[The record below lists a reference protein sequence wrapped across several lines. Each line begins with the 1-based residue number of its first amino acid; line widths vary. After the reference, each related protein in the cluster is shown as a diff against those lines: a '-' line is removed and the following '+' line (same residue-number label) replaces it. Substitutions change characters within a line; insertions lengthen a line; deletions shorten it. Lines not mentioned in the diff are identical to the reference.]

1 MIAPFKESDA
11 QRIGRSMTTRSLVLG
26 CLMFGTIAGGLPAA
40 APKKS
45 TASKGSSVR
54 DTSQVLVTVN
64 GTPIT
69 ENRLAFYDLLNHVP
83 ETAGAEGRK
92 QRIEQLVEN
101 ELLRQFLADRRAEVD
116 PKRLAAAV
124 EAIKNRLRA
133 DKLDPEKTLR
143 NLGYSDNALR
153 RDFSLPIAWEYHL
166 GRVLTQ
172 QSIRDEFDRHRS
184 QYDGTEVRASQ
195 IFIKSPASDPESK
208 RRAAEEKLRTI
219 REQIVAGKIGFAE
232 AARRDSEAPSR
243 EQGGDVGFFPFRG
256 VMPPEVSRVAFSLKP
271 GEVSQP
277 FRTRFGVHL
286 YTVTAVRPGN
296 LDLEDV
302 RSQVIARLSKELRD
316 QLLGQAR
323 AHAKIEWRT
332 AAQ

>member
-1 MIAPFKESDA
+1 
-11 QRIGRSMTTRSLVLG
+11 MTTRTLILSGLI
-26 CLMFGTIAGGLPAA
+26 FGTIAGTLPAA

-45 TASKGSSVR
+45 TASKSSSVR
-54 DTSQVLVTVN
+54 DTSAVLVTVN

-92 QRIEQLVEN
+92 QRVEQLVEN

-143 NLGYSDNALR
+143 SLGYSDNALR

-172 QSIRDEFDRHRS
+172 QSIRDEFDRQRS

-195 IFIKSPASDPESK
+195 IFIKSTAADPESQ
-208 RRAAEEKLRTI
+208 RREAEEKLRKI
-219 REQIVAGKIGFAE
+219 REQIVSGKITFAE

-243 EQGGDVGFFPFRG
+243 EQGGDVGYFPFRG
-256 VMPPEVSRVAFSLKP
+256 VMPPDVS
-271 GEVSQP
+271 
-277 FRTRFGVHL
+277 
-286 YTVTAVRPGN
+286 
-296 LDLEDV
+296 
-302 RSQVIARLSKELRD
+302 
-316 QLLGQAR
+316 
-323 AHAKIEWRT
+323 
-332 AAQ
+332 